1 MQEKFPKIPVKT
13 VDERYSS
20 LMASRA
26 MIDMNMKK
34 SRRREKGMVDQV
46 AATMMLQEYLLK
58 A

>member
-1 MQEKFPKIPVKT
+1 
-13 VDERYSS
+13 

-26 MIDMNMKK
+26 MVDMGMKK
-34 SRRREKGMVDQV
+34 SRRQKKGIVDQV